1 MHRLVRPDIT
11 GEIDHA
17 DRDGLNNTS
26 ENLRPATR
34 AQQNANTRP
43 SRNST
48 SAYKGVCW
56 NKQKSRWQV
65 EIRASGRRHSLGLYD
80 DDTEAAMVYDY
91 CARQAFGEFAY
102 LNFPYSVSV

>member
-1 MHRLVRPDIT
+1 VDAELVATYSWHPVKIYRQFYAQTRVSGKSDSMHRLIRPDIT

-65 EIRASGRRHSLGLYD
+65 EIRASGGV
-80 DDTEAAMVYDY
+80 T
-91 CARQAFGEFAY
+91 
-102 LNFPYSVSV
+102 P